1 MDHQYGR
8 LAQLV
13 EQLTLNQW
21 AQGSSPWSS
30 TRNCL
35 FLWIFHRNG
44 LFSCLFCP
52 IFVSFVHFYPL
63 FGGYFLLFS
72 PCWGTNWGTDWGINW
87 SVNWGINWGIKSPT
101 FIFSILSINKN
112 IPTSLLPEVN
122 IHPTNRY
129 TCHLKKFFIF
139 SLEKFCRNLGRTRE
153 QSPQVSLF
161 VDKAK

>member
-1 MDHQYGR
+1 MGPGFESLIVHQK
-8 LAQLV
+8 
-13 EQLTLNQW
+13 TLI
-21 AQGSSPWSS
+21 S
-30 TRNCL
+30 
-35 FLWIFHRNG
+35 HRNG

-87 SVNWGINWGIKSPT
+87 SVNWSVNWGINWGIKSPT

-129 TCHLKKFFIF
+129 TCHLIY
-139 SLEKFCRNLGRTRE
+139 FCYVLQNNPLPLLPHRTLHI
-153 QSPQVSLF
+153 SYKTLYANHNKY
-161 VDKAK
+161 D